1 MGNAKITKT
10 SPKMVFAFSVNA
22 LIMSIVAKTATT
34 ETANY
39 MQTYTFSNL
48 SQRGRNGAIAR
59 YWIDALTS
67 HELDHISRNSLAKIM
82 HATLEDMAHDCLI
95 HLGWRYTEHG
105 ERIA

>member
-1 MGNAKITKT
+1 MVSTVGRLSTNTKL
-10 SPKMVFAFSVNA
+10 N
-22 LIMSIVAKTATT
+22 
-34 ETANY
+34 N
-39 MQTYTFSNL
+39 MQSFTFSNL
-48 SQRGRNGAIAR
+48 PQRGRDGAIAR

-105 ERIA
+105 ERVG